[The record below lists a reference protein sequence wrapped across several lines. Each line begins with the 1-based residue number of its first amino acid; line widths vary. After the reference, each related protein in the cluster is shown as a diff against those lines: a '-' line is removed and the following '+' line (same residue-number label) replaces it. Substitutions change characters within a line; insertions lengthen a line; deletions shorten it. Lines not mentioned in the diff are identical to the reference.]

1 MTRDVPRRYALEIST
16 TTRGV
21 ELTRQ
26 LQRTVRGCVSAAV
39 ARYSE
44 RVRRVAVWIEDTNG
58 PRGGRA
64 IVCRLVVRLN
74 RGGHLTV
81 SAEAV
86 NEYAAVGRAAKRA
99 RAALVRRVKKMR
111 RGRRR
116 LQPQPA
122 IL

>member
-1 MTRDVPRRYALEIST
+1 MSDLPRRYALQIST
-16 TTRGV
+16 ATRGV
-21 ELTRQ
+21 ELTWQ
-26 LQRTVRGCVSAAV
+26 LQRIVRGCVSAAV
-39 ARYSE
+39 ARFAE

-64 IVCRLVVRLN
+64 IRCRMDVRLS

-81 SAEAV
+81 SAEGV
-86 NEYAAVGRAAKRA
+86 NEYAALGRAAKRA
-99 RAALVRRVKKMR
+99 RATLVRMVKKKR

-122 IL
+122 FL